1 MMKKTIISLLL
12 VLSLIGMTGVT
23 SLAAVPGAVD
33 IYEDY
38 MCLYKTF
45 ENDNITQE
53 LEKAILFPA
62 LHPLKLRPLSVQT
75 EAAARLV

>member
-23 SLAAVPGAVD
+23 SLAAVPSAVD
-33 IYEDY
+33 IYEEH

-45 ENDNITQE
+45 ENDNISQE
-53 LEKAILFPA
+53 LAILFRA
-62 LHPLKLRPLSVQT
+62 TRRLLKLNRLWVRT
-75 EAAARLV
+75 EAAVQLA